1 MGRKKREPLN
11 PEKKNI
17 IAELIKTYEIKT
29 AQDIQDALKDLLGDT
44 IQEMLES
51 EMNEHLGYEK
61 YERGENT
68 KSRNGYKTKRVR
80 SGMGEYEIDV
90 PQDRDSSFEP
100 QIVKKRQKDIS
111 EIEQKII
118 NMYALGMSNR
128 DITSQ
133 IEDIYGF
140 ELSEGMISDVTDKII
155 PKIEEWKYR
164 PLESVYPVVYID
176 AIHFSVKENGSVKK
190 KAVYVILGI
199 SSEGYK
205 EILGLYIGDTES
217 SKYWFSVLNELKNR
231 GVRDILI
238 VCADGLSG
246 IKEAISSA
254 FPNTEYQRCIVHQVR
269 NTLKYVSYK
278 DRKEFA
284 NDLKT
289 IYHAINEEQALANL
303 ERTSEKWNE
312 KYPNSMKSWFSNWD
326 SIIPIFKF
334 SLETRKVIYTTNAI
348 ESVNSQLRKINKK
361 RTVFPNKISLEK
373 SLYLS
378 VEKISKKWS
387 MPIRNWGYIYGEL
400 SIMYEDRL

>member
-1 MGRKKREPLN
+1 
-11 PEKKNI
+11 
-17 IAELIKTYEIKT
+17 
-29 AQDIQDALKDLLGDT
+29 
-44 IQEMLES
+44 
-51 EMNEHLGYEK
+51 
-61 YERGENT
+61 
-68 KSRNGYKTKRVR
+68 
-80 SGMGEYEIDV
+80 
-90 PQDRDSSFEP
+90 
-100 QIVKKRQKDIS
+100 
-111 EIEQKII
+111 
-118 NMYALGMSNR
+118 
-128 DITSQ
+128 
-133 IEDIYGF
+133 
-140 ELSEGMISDVTDKII
+140 
-155 PKIEEWKYR
+155 KYR

-334 SLETRKVIYTTNAI
+334 SPETRKVIYTTNAI

-361 RTVFPNKISLEK
+361 RTVFPNKIS
-373 SLYLS
+373 
-378 VEKISKKWS
+378 
-387 MPIRNWGYIYGEL
+387 
-400 SIMYEDRL
+400 

>member
-44 IQEMLES
+44 IQDMLES

-61 YERGENT
+61 YERAENT
-68 KSRNGYKTKRVR
+68 NSRNGYKTKRVR

-334 SLETRKVIYTTNAI
+334 SPETRKVIYTTNAI

>member
-61 YERGENT
+61 YERAENT
-68 KSRNGYKTKRVR
+68 NSRNGYKTKRVR

-334 SLETRKVIYTTNAI
+334 SPETRKVIYTTNAI

-387 MPIRNWGYIYGEL
+387 IPIRNWGYIYGEL

>member
-68 KSRNGYKTKRVR
+68 NSRNGYKTKIVR

-334 SLETRKVIYTTNAI
+334 SPETRKVIYTTNAI

>member
-68 KSRNGYKTKRVR
+68 NSRNRYKTKRVR

-190 KAVYVILGI
+190 KAVYVILGL

-334 SLETRKVIYTTNAI
+334 SPETRKVIYTTNAI

-387 MPIRNWGYIYGEL
+387 IPIRNWGYIYGEL

>member
-1 MGRKKREPLN
+1 MN
-11 PEKKNI
+11 PEKKNV

-61 YERGENT
+61 YERSENT
-68 KSRNGYKTKRVR
+68 NSRNGYKTKRVR

-176 AIHFSVKENGSVKK
+176 AIHFSVKENASVKK

-334 SLETRKVIYTTNAI
+334 SSETRKVIYTTNAI

>member
-11 PEKKNI
+11 PEKKNV

-51 EMNEHLGYEK
+51 EMNAHLGYEK
-61 YERGENT
+61 YERSENT
-68 KSRNGYKTKRVR
+68 NSRNGYKTKRVR

-176 AIHFSVKENGSVKK
+176 AIHFSVKENASVKK

-205 EILGLYIGDTES
+205 EILELYIGDTES

-289 IYHAINEEQALANL
+289 IYHAINEEQVLANL
-303 ERTSEKWNE
+303 ERTSEKWNK

-334 SLETRKVIYTTNAI
+334 SSETRKVIYTTNAI

-387 MPIRNWGYIYGEL
+387 MPIRNWGDIYGEL

>member
-1 MGRKKREPLN
+1 MGRKKKEPLN

-61 YERGENT
+61 YERAENT
-68 KSRNGYKTKRVR
+68 NSRNGYKTKRVR

-334 SLETRKVIYTTNAI
+334 SPETRKVIYTTNAI

>member
-11 PEKKNI
+11 PEKKNV

-61 YERGENT
+61 YERSENT
-68 KSRNGYKTKRVR
+68 NSRNGYKTKRVR

-176 AIHFSVKENGSVKK
+176 AIHFSVKENASVKK

-334 SLETRKVIYTTNAI
+334 SSETRKVIYTTNAI

-378 VEKISKKWS
+378 VEKISRKWS

>member
-1 MGRKKREPLN
+1 MGRKKKEPLN

-61 YERGENT
+61 YERAENT
-68 KSRNGYKTKRVR
+68 NPRNGYKTKRVR

-334 SLETRKVIYTTNAI
+334 SPETRKVIYTTNAI

>member
-61 YERGENT
+61 YERDENT
-68 KSRNGYKTKRVR
+68 NSRNGYKTKRVR

-303 ERTSEKWNE
+303 EHTSEKWNE

-334 SLETRKVIYTTNAI
+334 SPETRKVIYTTNAI